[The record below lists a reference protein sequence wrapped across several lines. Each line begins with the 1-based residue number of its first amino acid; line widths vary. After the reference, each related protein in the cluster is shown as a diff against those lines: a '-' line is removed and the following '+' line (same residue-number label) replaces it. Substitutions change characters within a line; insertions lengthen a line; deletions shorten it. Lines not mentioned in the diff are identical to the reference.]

1 MLEFCNFK
9 IGHFLICALRIKVK
23 GWEGE
28 TKNSHSKRLDGHST
42 AFSTNV
48 KVNPS
53 KEGSGRRMSTLVKI
67 FDTTLRDGE
76 QSPGATMNIAEKVRI
91 AQQLEKLNV
100 DVIEA
105 GFPASSEG
113 DSEAVKTI
121 SQVIKHSEVAA
132 LSRTNLKD
140 IDRAWEAV
148 KGAKSPRLHIFVSTS
163 DIHLQHQLK
172 ISKDEVIAMTT
183 RSIARAKRY
192 SPNIEFSAM
201 DATRS
206 DVGFLS
212 AVIEAAIQAGATVIN
227 IPDTVGY
234 AIPSEFGELIRTLR
248 QKVRGIEKV
257 TLSVHCH
264 NDLGLAVANSLIAVQ
279 NGARQVE
286 CTINGI
292 GERAGNASLEEIV
305 MAIRTRKDLFPYH
318 TRVIPRHLFATSR
331 LVSKITGMAVQPN
344 KAIVGA
350 NAFAHESGIH
360 QDGILKEKLTYEIM
374 TPESVGIPKTSLILG
389 KLSGRHAFRDRLRE
403 LGYRL
408 SESDLELAFNRFKQL
423 ADKKRDIYDE
433 DIESIVV
440 EEILR
445 MPHRFKLVY
454 LNVVAGNVTVP
465 TATVQMEVDGRLI
478 QEAGFGDGP
487 VDATFKTI
495 KKITRT
501 KSRLLQ
507 FRINAITS
515 GTEAQ
520 GEVTVR
526 LEEKENTVIGQGADT
541 DVIVASAK
549 AYINALNKMEFKK
562 QKLVGM

>member
-1 MLEFCNFK
+1 M
-9 IGHFLICALRIKVK
+9 AQ
-23 GWEGE
+23 
-28 TKNSHSKRLDGHST
+28 
-42 AFSTNV
+42 
-48 KVNPS
+48 
-53 KEGSGRRMSTLVKI
+53 LVKI

-76 QSPGATMNIAEKVRI
+76 QSPGATMNVAEKVRI
-91 AQQLEKLNV
+91 AEQLEKLNV

-105 GFPASSEG
+105 GFPISSEG
-113 DSEAVKTI
+113 DFEAVKAIARTI
-121 SQVIKHSEVAA
+121 KRSEVAA
-132 LSRTNLKD
+132 LARANPKD

-148 KGAKSPRLHIFVSTS
+148 KRAKFPLLHTFISTS
-163 DIHLQHQLK
+163 DIHLKHQLK
-172 ISKDEVIAMTT
+172 KSKEEVIRITAQ
-183 RSIARAKRY
+183 SVARAKRY
-192 SPNIEFSAM
+192 TPNVEFSAM

-206 DVGFLS
+206 DVEFLA
-212 AVIEAAIQAGATVIN
+212 AVCEAAVRAGATTIN

-234 AIPSEFGELIRTLR
+234 AIPSEFGKLIRTLWQR
-248 QKVRGIEKV
+248 VSGMENVI
-257 TLSVHCH
+257 LSVHCH
-264 NDLGLAVANSLIAVQ
+264 NDLGLAVANSLAAIQ

-292 GERAGNASLEEIV
+292 GERAGNTSLEEVV
-305 MAIRTRKDLFPYH
+305 MALRTRGDLFQFH
-318 TRVIPRHLFATSR
+318 TRINPKHIYTTSR
-331 LVSKITGMAVQPN
+331 LVSKITGMVVQPN
-344 KAIVGA
+344 KAVVGA

-360 QDGILKEKLTYEIM
+360 QDGILKERRTYEIM
-374 TPESVGIPKTSLILG
+374 TPESVGIPKSSLVLG
-389 KLSGRHAFRDRLRE
+389 KLSGRHAFRERLRE

-408 SESDLELAFNRFKQL
+408 SEADLERAFSRFKQL
-423 ADKKRDIYDE
+423 ADKKREIFDE

-445 MPHRFKLVY
+445 MPRRFKLIY
-454 LNVVAGNVTVP
+454 INVVAGNVTVP
-465 TATVQMEVDGRLI
+465 TATVQMEVDGELR
-478 QEAGFGDGP
+478 QEADFGDGP

-501 KSRLLQ
+501 KSKLLQ
-507 FRINAITS
+507 FAINAITS

-526 LEEKENTVIGQGADT
+526 LEEKGNTVIGQGADT

>member
-1 MLEFCNFK
+1 MIK
-9 IGHFLICALRIKVK
+9 IA
-23 GWEGE
+23 
-28 TKNSHSKRLDGHST
+28 
-42 AFSTNV
+42 A
-48 KVNPS
+48 
-53 KEGSGRRMSTLVKI
+53 
-67 FDTTLRDGE
+67 
-76 QSPGATMNIAEKVRI
+76 QSV
-91 AQQLEKLNV
+91 
-100 DVIEA
+100 
-105 GFPASSEG
+105 
-113 DSEAVKTI
+113 
-121 SQVIKHSEVAA
+121 
-132 LSRTNLKD
+132 
-140 IDRAWEAV
+140 
-148 KGAKSPRLHIFVSTS
+148 
-163 DIHLQHQLK
+163 
-172 ISKDEVIAMTT
+172 
-183 RSIARAKRY
+183 ARAKRY
-192 SPNIEFSAM
+192 TPNVEFSAM

-206 DVGFLS
+206 DIDFL
-212 AVIEAAIQAGATVIN
+212 VEVFEAAIRAGATTIN

-234 AIPSEFGELIRTLR
+234 AIPSEFGELIRTIR
-248 QKVRGIEKV
+248 QRVEGIDQV

-264 NDLGLAVANSLIAVQ
+264 NDLGLAVANSIAAVQ

-292 GERAGNASLEEIV
+292 GERAGNTSLEEVV
-305 MAIRTRKDLFPYH
+305 MALPTRQDLLQYG
-318 TRVIPRHLFATSR
+318 TRVNPKHIFATSR
-331 LVSKITGMAVQPN
+331 LVSKITGMVVQPN

-374 TPESVGIPKTSLILG
+374 TPESVGIQKTSLVLG
-389 KLSGRHAFRDRLRE
+389 KLSGRHAFREKLKD

-408 SESDLELAFNRFKQL
+408 SENDFELAFNRFKQL
-423 ADKKRDIYDE
+423 ADKKRQIFDE

-454 LNVVAGNVTVP
+454 LNVVSGNVTVP
-465 TATVQMEVDGRLI
+465 TATVQMEVDGKLI

-501 KSRLLQ
+501 KSKLLQ
-507 FRINAITS
+507 FAINAITS

-526 LEEKENTVIGQGADT
+526 LEEKGNTVIGQGADT

-562 QKLVGM
+562 QKFSGM

>member
-1 MLEFCNFK
+1 
-9 IGHFLICALRIKVK
+9 
-23 GWEGE
+23 
-28 TKNSHSKRLDGHST
+28 
-42 AFSTNV
+42 
-48 KVNPS
+48 
-53 KEGSGRRMSTLVKI
+53 
-67 FDTTLRDGE
+67 
-76 QSPGATMNIAEKVRI
+76 
-91 AQQLEKLNV
+91 
-100 DVIEA
+100 
-105 GFPASSEG
+105 
-113 DSEAVKTI
+113 
-121 SQVIKHSEVAA
+121 VAA
-132 LSRTNLKD
+132 LARTNPKD

-148 KGAKSPRLHIFVSTS
+148 KGARFPRLHTFISTS
-163 DIHLQHQLK
+163 DIHLKHQLNK
-172 ISKDEVIAMTT
+172 SRQEVIRIAA
-183 RSIARAKRY
+183 RSVARAKRY
-192 SPNIEFSAM
+192 TPNIEFSAM

-206 DVGFLS
+206 DVEFLS
-212 AVIEAAIQAGATVIN
+212 AVIEEAVRAGATTIN

-234 AIPSEFGELIRTLR
+234 AIPSEFGALVRTIRQR
-248 QKVRGIEKV
+248 VKGIEKV

-264 NDLGLAVANSLIAVQ
+264 NDLGLAVANSLAAIQ

-292 GERAGNASLEEIV
+292 GERAGNTSLEEVV
-305 MAIRTRKDLFPYH
+305 MAIRTRSDLLQFH
-318 TRVIPRHLFATSR
+318 TRLLPKHLFATSR
-331 LVSKITGMAVQPN
+331 LVSKITGMVVQPN
-344 KAIVGA
+344 KAVVGA

-374 TPESVGIPKTSLILG
+374 TPESVGIPKSSIVLG
-389 KLSGRHAFRDRLRE
+389 KLSGRHAFRERLKD

-423 ADKKRDIYDE
+423 ADKKREIYDE

-445 MPHRFKLVY
+445 MPSRFKLVY
-454 LNVVAGNVTVP
+454 LNVIAGNVTVP
-465 TATVQMEVDGRLI
+465 TATVQMEVDGQLK

-495 KKITRT
+495 TKITRT
-501 KSRLLQ
+501 KSKLLQ
-507 FRINAITS
+507 FTINAITS

-526 LEEKENTVIGQGADT
+526 LEEKGNTVIGQGADT

>member
-1 MLEFCNFK
+1 MNYELRRRVGM
-9 IGHFLICALRIKVK
+9 IG
-23 GWEGE
+23 
-28 TKNSHSKRLDGHST
+28 
-42 AFSTNV
+42 
-48 KVNPS
+48 
-53 KEGSGRRMSTLVKI
+53 LVKI

-91 AQQLEKLNV
+91 AEQLEKLNV
-100 DVIEA
+100 DIIEA
-105 GFPASSEG
+105 GFPISSEG
-113 DSEAVKTI
+113 DFEAVKTI
-121 SQVIKHSEVAA
+121 SRTIKRSEVAA
-132 LSRTNLKD
+132 LARTNPKD
-140 IDRAWEAV
+140 VDRAWEAV

-172 ISKDEVIAMTT
+172 ISKDEVIRMAT
-183 RSIARAKRY
+183 RSVARARRY
-192 SPNIEFSAM
+192 TSNIEFSAM

-206 DVGFLS
+206 DIDFLS
-212 AVIEAAIQAGATVIN
+212 AVMEAAVQSGATTIN

-234 AIPSEFGELIRTLR
+234 AIPSEFGALIRTLR
-248 QKVRGIEKV
+248 QKVRGIEKA

-264 NDLGLAVANSLIAVQ
+264 NDLGLAVANSIAAIQ

-292 GERAGNASLEEIV
+292 GERAGNASLEEVV
-305 MAIRTRKDLFPYH
+305 MAIRTRKDLLPFH
-318 TRVIPRHLFATSR
+318 TRVFPKHLFATSR
-331 LVSKITGMAVQPN
+331 LVSKITGMVVQPN
-344 KAIVGA
+344 KAVVGA

-374 TPESVGIPKTSLILG
+374 TPESVGISKSSLVLG
-389 KLSGRHAFRDRLRE
+389 KLSGRHAFRERLKD

-408 SESDLELAFNRFKQL
+408 SGADLELAFRQFKQL

-445 MPHRFKLVY
+445 MPRRFKLVY
-454 LNVVAGNVTVP
+454 INVVAGNVTVP
-465 TATVQMEVDGRLI
+465 TATVQMEVDGQLM

-501 KSRLLQ
+501 KSKLLQ
-507 FRINAITS
+507 FAINAITI

-520 GEVTVR
+520 GEVTVK
-526 LEEKENTVIGQGADT
+526 LEEKGQTVIGQGADT

-549 AYINALNKMEFKK
+549 AYINALNKMEFRK

>member
-1 MLEFCNFK
+1 MN
-9 IGHFLICALRIKVK
+9 H
-23 GWEGE
+23 
-28 TKNSHSKRLDGHST
+28 H
-42 AFSTNV
+42 
-48 KVNPS
+48 
-53 KEGSGRRMSTLVKI
+53 VKI

-76 QSPGATMNIAEKVRI
+76 QSPGASMNLAEKVRI
-91 AQQLEKLNV
+91 AQQLEKLNI

-105 GFPASSEG
+105 GFPISSEG
-113 DSEAVKTI
+113 DFKAVKTI
-121 SQVIKHSEVAA
+121 SETIRRCEVAA
-132 LSRTNLKD
+132 LSRANGPD

-148 KGAKSPRLHIFVSTS
+148 KGAKFPCIHTFISTS
-163 DIHLQHQLK
+163 DIHLKHQLRKSREDVLK
-172 ISKDEVIAMTT
+172 IAAQSV
-183 RSIARAKRY
+183 ARAKRY
-192 SPNIEFSAM
+192 TSNVEFSAM

-206 DVGFLS
+206 DIDFLC
-212 AVIEAAIQAGATVIN
+212 AVIEAAIKSGATTIN

-234 AIPSEFGELIRTLR
+234 AIPSEFVELIRTIHQR
-248 QKVRGIEKV
+248 VRGVEKV

-264 NDLGLAVANSLIAVQ
+264 NDLGLAVANSIAAVQ
-279 NGARQVE
+279 NGVRQIE
-286 CTINGI
+286 CTVNGI

-305 MAIRTRKDLFPYH
+305 MAIRTRKDLFPFS
-318 TRVIPRHLFATSR
+318 TRINPKEIFATSR

-360 QDGILKEKLTYEIM
+360 QDGVLKEKRTYEIM
-374 TPESVGIPKTSLILG
+374 TPESVGIPKSAIILG
-389 KLSGRHAFRDRLRE
+389 KLSGRHAFRERLRD

-408 SESDLELAFNRFKQL
+408 SEADFELAFNRFKQL
-423 ADKKRDIYDE
+423 ADKKRKIYDE

-445 MPHRFKLVY
+445 MPKRFKLDY
-454 LNVVAGNVTVP
+454 LNVVSGNLTVP
-465 TATVQMEVDGRLI
+465 TATVKMVVDGKVM

-487 VDATFKTI
+487 VDAVFRTI

-501 KSRLLQ
+501 RSKLLQ
-507 FRINAITS
+507 FAINAITS

-526 LEEKENTVIGQGADT
+526 LEEKGYTVIGQGVDT

-562 QKLVGM
+562 QKFSGM

>member
-1 MLEFCNFK
+1 
-9 IGHFLICALRIKVK
+9 
-23 GWEGE
+23 
-28 TKNSHSKRLDGHST
+28 
-42 AFSTNV
+42 
-48 KVNPS
+48 
-53 KEGSGRRMSTLVKI
+53 MSELVKI

-76 QSPGATMNIAEKVRI
+76 QSPGATMNVAEKVRV
-91 AQQLEKLNV
+91 AEQLEKLNV
-100 DVIEA
+100 DIIEA
-105 GFPASSEG
+105 GFPISSEG
-113 DSEAVKTI
+113 DFEAVKEI
-121 SQVIKHSEVAA
+121 AKKIRRSQVAA
-132 LSRTNLKD
+132 LARTDRLD
-140 IDRAWEAV
+140 IERAWEAV
-148 KGAKSPRLHIFVSTS
+148 KFAKSPRIHTFIATS
-163 DIHLQHQLK
+163 DIHLKYKLRMTRK
-172 ISKDEVIAMTT
+172 EVLNAAVKAV
-183 RSIARAKRY
+183 RYAKTLCE
-192 SPNIEFSAM
+192 NVEFSAE

-206 DVGFLS
+206 DVDFLIT
-212 AVIEAAIQAGATVIN
+212 VIEAAVRAGATTIN

-234 AIPSEFGELIRTLR
+234 AIPSEFGSFIRTIQ
-248 QKVRGIEKV
+248 QKAQGIEKV
-257 TLSVHCH
+257 TLSIHCH
-264 NDLGLAVANSLIAVQ
+264 NDLGLAVANSVAAIQ

-292 GERAGNASLEEIV
+292 GERAGNTSLEEVV
-305 MAIRTRKDLFPYH
+305 MAIRTRNDLLRFH
-318 TRVIPRHLFATSR
+318 THVIPKHLFATSR
-331 LVSKITGMAVQPN
+331 LVSKITGMVVQPN

-374 TPESVGIPKTSLILG
+374 TPESVGIHKTSIVLG
-389 KLSGRHAFRDRLRE
+389 KLSGRHAFRERVRE

-408 SESDLELAFNRFKQL
+408 SEEDLELAFNRFKKL
-423 ADKKRDIYDE
+423 ADKKREIYDE

-445 MPHRFKLVY
+445 MPKRFKLVY

-465 TATVQMEVDGRLI
+465 TATVQMEVDGGLI

-501 KSRLLQ
+501 KSKLLQ
-507 FRINAITS
+507 FAINAITS

-526 LEEKENTVIGQGADT
+526 LEEKGQIVIGQGADT

-562 QKLVGM
+562 QKLTGM